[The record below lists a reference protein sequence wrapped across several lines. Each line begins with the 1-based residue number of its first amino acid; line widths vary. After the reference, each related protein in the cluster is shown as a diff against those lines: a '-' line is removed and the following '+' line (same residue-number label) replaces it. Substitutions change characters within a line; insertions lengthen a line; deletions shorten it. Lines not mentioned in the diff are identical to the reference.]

1 MTERES
7 FKKFDNISK
16 EELNTKSSK
25 NVYFKN
31 VVMPAI
37 IKCYIGEKLEM

>member
-7 FKKFDNISK
+7 FKKFDNSSK
-16 EELNTKSSK
+16 KELNTKSSK

-37 IKCYIGEKLEM
+37 IKRCIGEKLEM

>member
-1 MTERES
+1 MTEKES

-37 IKCYIGEKLEM
+37 IKRCIGEKLEM

>member
-37 IKCYIGEKLEM
+37 IKRCIGEKLEM